1 MLLIKELKRL
11 KKQKKELNK
20 ITAQQSETIKDLS
33 KSMITI
39 IEENKSKRE
48 EIKTQIIT
56 EEILKKFWKEI
67 EFQIKEK
74 NDVKKENSFLKKLVP
89 KETLEKAKKSKKRKK
104 RGSILG
110 FFSKRKSEKNAVN
123 ELGSDK
129 EIDLGET
136 ELAGM
141 RETIRVFYKESYRE
155 DLPFEFFSRDF

>member
-1 MLLIKELKRL
+1 MEEQGMLLIKELKRL

-74 NDVKKENSFLKKLVP
+74 NDVKKENTHHQP
-89 KETLEKAKKSKKRKK
+89 H
-104 RGSILG
+104 
-110 FFSKRKSEKNAVN
+110 
-123 ELGSDK
+123 
-129 EIDLGET
+129 
-136 ELAGM
+136 
-141 RETIRVFYKESYRE
+141 
-155 DLPFEFFSRDF
+155 